1 MERRCVG
8 LGLRWRVHRSNY
20 LKAAS
25 IETFWSGRTILF
37 KECSGL
43 DYQKILNN
51 EFRKFVF
58 QRKGYSLETEVKR
71 ISLYVIAY

>member
-43 DYQKILNN
+43 DYQKILMI
-51 EFRKFVF
+51 FDDMD
-58 QRKGYSLETEVKR
+58 L
-71 ISLYVIAY
+71 